1 MRVTESEPLGTM
13 ECNHSEHEEPTRE
26 RKSRM
31 AHKKRPYGSGS
42 LKKTGTGWT
51 LRWREMEIA
60 PDGSRKKVLRYKT
73 LGPVSKKEASR
84 VLSNHL
90 ALAGTNRGQ
99 RSRVSFEML
108 AAQWEDTVLPMYK
121 YSTQKN
127 HSHILHKHLLPRFGT
142 IAVSDVT
149 RQEIQA
155 YVAELCRRKYA
166 PKTVDHIHDVLS
178 AVLRTAMKW
187 GHLEANPARDGDLP
201 ELKTV
206 RPKWVLTP
214 AQAADLLDKL
224 PALPKTMV
232 GIALSS
238 GLRRGELFALRWKAF
253 DAGSRCIVISEAVY
267 EGEFNTPKTA
277 AGNRKIPLCE
287 SACGLLSEWRL
298 AEKQSREDDL
308 IFHTRS
314 GKPISPNNILRRW
327 VFPACDA
334 LDLPHATWLTFRRT
348 YSSWAHDKNVPDKV
362 VAELMGHTN
371 VSTTLNVYTQ
381 VMQDSA
387 KRAAD
392 RIGDELF
399 SIVQSGEGT
408 SELIH

>member
-1 MRVTESEPLGTM
+1 MV
-13 ECNHSEHEEPTRE
+13 
-26 RKSRM
+26 
-31 AHKKRPYGSGS
+31 HKKRPYGSGS
-42 LKKTGTGWT
+42 LKKKGTAWAV
-51 LRWREMEIA
+51 RWREMEIA

-84 VLSNHL
+84 ILSNHL
-90 ALAGTNRGQ
+90 ALAGTNRIQ
-99 RSRVSFEML
+99 RPRVLFEML

-127 HSHILHKHLLPRFGT
+127 HLHILHKHLLPRFGA

-149 RQEIQA
+149 SQEIQA
-155 YVAELCRRKYA
+155 YVAELCRRNYA

-178 AVLRTAMKW
+178 AVLRTAVKW
-187 GHLEANPARDGDLP
+187 GHLEANPARDVDLP

-214 AQAADLLDKL
+214 AQAAELLDKL

-232 GIALSS
+232 GTALLT
-238 GLRRGELFALRWKAF
+238 GLRRGELFALRWKSF
-253 DAGSRCIVISEAVY
+253 DEGSHCIVISEAVY

-277 AGNRKIPLCE
+277 AGNRKIPICGF
-287 SACGLLSEWRL
+287 AYGLLSEWRL
-298 AEKQSREDDL
+298 AAKQRGEDDL
-308 IFHTRS
+308 IFRTRS
-314 GKPISPNNILRRW
+314 GKPISPNNVLRRW

-334 LDLPHATWLTFRRT
+334 LELPHATWLTFRRT
-348 YSSWAHDKNVPDKV
+348 YSSWAHDKNVPEKV

-371 VSTTLNVYTQ
+371 VSTTLNVYTH

-387 KRAAD
+387 RLAAD
-392 RIGDELF
+392 KIGEELF
-399 SIVQSGEGT
+399 NFVQSGEGT
-408 SELIH
+408 GELIH